1 LQWNGDTARAILRQS
16 SMKGC
21 PMRLILPAL
30 LALLPLAAPAAAQT
44 TPASAPQPVYE
55 LRIYYP
61 APGKA
66 EALNARFRNHT
77 LKLFAR
83 HGMRNVAYWNELPR
97 PDAPEGRVVYIL
109 AYPSREAREADWK
122 AFGADP
128 EWQKVVAESEANGKI
143 VTKVESIFMT
153 MADYS
158 PALAS
163 SSR

>member
-1 LQWNGDTARAILRQS
+1 
-16 SMKGC
+16 
-21 PMRLILPAL
+21 MRLALPAL
-30 LALLPLAAPAAAQT
+30 LAFLSLAAPAAAQT
-44 TPASAPQPVYE
+44 APAPAPAPQPVYE

-77 LKLFAR
+77 LKLFAK
-83 HGMRNVAYWNELPR
+83 HGMHNVAYWNELPR
-97 PDAPEGRVVYIL
+97 ADAPEGRVVYIL
-109 AYPSREAREADWK
+109 SYPSREAREADWK

-158 PALAS
+158 PALAPV
-163 SSR
+163 R

>member
-1 LQWNGDTARAILRQS
+1 
-16 SMKGC
+16 
-21 PMRLILPAL
+21 MRLVLTAL
-30 LALLPLAAPAAAQT
+30 LALVPLAAPAAAQT
-44 TPASAPQPVYE
+44 AATQTAATQTQQPVYE

-128 EWQKVVAESEANGKI
+128 EWQKVVAESEASGKI

-158 PALAS
+158 PALAPS
-163 SSR
+163 GR